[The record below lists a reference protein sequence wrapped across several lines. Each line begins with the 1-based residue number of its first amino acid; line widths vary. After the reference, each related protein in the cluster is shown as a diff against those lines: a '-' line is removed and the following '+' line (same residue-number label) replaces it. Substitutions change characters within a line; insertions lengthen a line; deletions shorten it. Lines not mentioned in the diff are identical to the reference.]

1 MARIQYRRR
10 LRSRIIFSFALFGL
24 ALTAL
29 FAVSAVYLRT
39 YLEDKLIGETLQQN
53 LQGYADAFYK
63 DPKTPGVPFDKIVGY
78 TYSAEKFANVPFA
91 WRDLENG
98 VYDLTEPDGHGS
110 RIIYKLVA

>member
-53 LQGYADAFYK
+53 LQGYADAFYGA
-63 DPKTPGVPFDKIVGY
+63 TALVAGGFMV
-78 TYSAEKFANVPFA
+78 TLA
-91 WRDLENG
+91 WRLWAEGAGPKAEEEAEEGGETGNG
-98 VYDLTEPDGHGS
+98 
-110 RIIYKLVA
+110 